1 MSRGHLAQ
9 KKSLENNLAKEH
21 EETEK
26 NLVDVEEF
34 MKKYEVGELL
44 PEDFSGDCNHRFAH
58 HRSEGAFTVD
68 HS

>member
-9 KKSLENNLAKEH
+9 KKELENNLAKEL
-21 EETEK
+21 EEVEK
-26 NLVDVEEF
+26 KLMNVEEL

-44 PEDFSGDCNHRFAH
+44 TEDFRAIVIIDLRTTDLKEH
-58 HRSEGAFTVD
+58 FTVD